1 MFTTA
6 SRVGLVLLAAAV
18 PAWSE
23 LQVYA
28 VDTARSVVTIRVGK
42 AGLFKFAGH
51 EHEVVAGALKG
62 EVRADREHLDRSSV
76 VLTFEASGLRVS
88 GKGEPAEDVPKVQA
102 AMQGPQVLDVERF
115 PEITYHSTA
124 VAGRAAGAGVYE
136 LTLGG
141 ELTLHGVKASL
152 SVPVRVEMTDERL
165 TATGTLTLRHTAFGL
180 TPISVAGVVKVKD
193 ELAVTFSI
201 MAVHSGS

>member
-1 MFTTA
+1 MFA
-6 SRVGLVLLAAAV
+6 KAGRVGLVLLAAAA
-18 PAWSE
+18 PGWSE
-23 LQVYA
+23 PRVYE
-28 VDTARSVVTIRVGK
+28 VDAAHSVVTIRVGK

-51 EHEVVAGALKG
+51 EHEVLAPTLKG

-76 VLTFEASGLRVS
+76 VLRFEAAALRVS

-102 AMQGPQVLDVERF
+102 AMRGSQVLEVERF
-115 PEITYHSTA
+115 PEITFHSAT
-124 VAGRAAGAGVYE
+124 VAGRATRAGFYE
-136 LTLGG
+136 LTLSG

-165 TATGTLTLRHTAFGL
+165 TATGALALRQTAFGL

-193 ELAVTFSI
+193 ELSVTFTI
-201 MAVHSGS
+201 VAVHSAS

>member
-1 MFTTA
+1 MFAKA
-6 SRVGLVLLAAAV
+6 SRVGVVLLAAAV

-23 LQVYA
+23 PRVYGVEA
-28 VDTARSVVTIRVGK
+28 ARSVVTIRVGK

-51 EHEVVAGALKG
+51 EHEVLAPSMKG

-88 GKGEPAEDVPKVQA
+88 GKGEPPEDVPKVQA
-102 AMQGPQVLDVERF
+102 AMQGPQVLEVERF
-115 PEITYHSTA
+115 PEITFHSTK
-124 VAGRAAGAGVYE
+124 VAGRATSTGVYE

-152 SVPVRVEMTDERL
+152 SVPVRVEITDERL
-165 TATGTLTLRHTAFGL
+165 TATGTLTMRHTAFGL

-193 ELAVTFSI
+193 ELSVTFTI
-201 MAVHSGS
+201 VAVHSGS